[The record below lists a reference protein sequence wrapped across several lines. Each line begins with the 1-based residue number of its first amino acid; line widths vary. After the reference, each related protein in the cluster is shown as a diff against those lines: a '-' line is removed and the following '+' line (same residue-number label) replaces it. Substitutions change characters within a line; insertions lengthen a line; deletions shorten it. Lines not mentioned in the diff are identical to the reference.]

1 MSENKEKDPKK
12 QFKDLKEKFT
22 GNKNNNDPK
31 KPFNFYWIYA
41 IIGVILISLN
51 LFQWNGSMTD
61 IDPSQ
66 FEEMVKAGDVQK
78 VIIYNKEVAEVFL
91 KKEVVSQERHKSKI
105 KKPIFSG
112 AENNGPHYRFNIGP
126 PEAFQTKLDAWKQQ
140 YGLGYDYKE
149 KSTIGQEIL
158 SYVMSRK

>member
-22 GNKNNNDPK
+22 GNKNSNDPK

-91 KKEVVSQERHKSKI
+91 KKEVVFLVRLTLVLFDQKSGKN
-105 KKPIFSG
+105 
-112 AENNGPHYRFNIGP
+112 EYC
-126 PEAFQTKLDAWKQQ
+126 
-140 YGLGYDYKE
+140 
-149 KSTIGQEIL
+149 
-158 SYVMSRK
+158 